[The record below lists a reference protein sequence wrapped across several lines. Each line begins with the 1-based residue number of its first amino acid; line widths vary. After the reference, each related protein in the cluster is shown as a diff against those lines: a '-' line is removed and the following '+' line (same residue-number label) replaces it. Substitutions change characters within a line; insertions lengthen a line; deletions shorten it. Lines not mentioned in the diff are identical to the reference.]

1 MLQIMA
7 RENMEQWGA
16 LVSIEH
22 ETVKAVIEAYAQ
34 GIIQLPKLSLKTPKT
49 KIRYAPSFSFD
60 VPSPTTEHPY
70 TAPMIAEFKG
80 SRIPKLGGFALVN
93 LPSGL
98 TQRLLCESPA
108 GRNALLGHWAA

>member
-80 SRIPKLGGFALVN
+80 SMIPTEVGFALAS

-98 TQRLLCESPA
+98 TQLLFSQSPPVHI
-108 GRNALLGHWAA
+108 ALLQHVAA